1 LWHTRATT
9 TLLRGTM
16 MNRLATL
23 IIVGAMST
31 PLTAQWLKEP
41 TKGIPRTADGRPN
54 LSAPAPRTSDGK
66 PDLSGLWRIDA
77 GPYMGNLL
85 ADLKQGDISS
95 SADALYKQRMEDLGK
110 DDPST
115 FKCLPQGHRVI
126 YGAGGMARIIQTPTV
141 VAILYENLSY
151 RQIFLDGR
159 TLPVDPH
166 PSFMG
171 YSVGRWEGDTLVVE
185 TAGFKD
191 ATWLDFG
198 GHPHT
203 EELRI
208 VERYRRT
215 AFGHI
220 ELKAT
225 FEDPKVFNKPVTIDV
240 KVDFAPDTDMLEYVC
255 NENEKSYARM
265 VGKASDDKKNA
276 VKVARELLSKYV
288 GAYEFRSTEDPSVV
302 TTVNVTLS
310 GDELLLDIGGKDPQ
324 PMIPLSNTTFS
335 TFGARLEFVLDQKG
349 QVDHAI
355 FRIVEGDLKGVRK

>member
-1 LWHTRATT
+1 MKKLVTLIVVCAT
-9 TLLRGTM
+9 G
-16 MNRLATL
+16 ATL
-23 IIVGAMST
+23 S
-31 PLTAQWLKEP
+31 AQWLKEP
-41 TKGIPRTADGRPN
+41 TRGIPRTTDGKPD
-54 LSAPAPRTSDGK
+54 LSAPAPRTAAGK

-77 GPYMGNLL
+77 GAYSGNLL
-85 ADLKQGDISS
+85 TDLKPGDIAAA
-95 SADALYKQRMEDLGK
+95 ADAVYKQRMEDLGK

-115 FKCLPQGHRVI
+115 FKCLPQGHRVLF
-126 YGAGGMARIIQTPTV
+126 GAGGMARIIQTPTV

-159 TLPVDPH
+159 TLPVDPN

-191 ATWLDFG
+191 TTWLDFG

-203 EELRI
+203 EALRVI
-208 VERYRRT
+208 ERFRRT
-215 AFGHI
+215 SFGKI
-220 ELKAT
+220 DLQAT
-225 FEDPKVFNKPVTIDV
+225 FEDPSVFTRPVTIAV
-240 KVDFAPDTDMLEYVC
+240 KVDFAADTDMLEYVC
-255 NENEKSYARM
+255 NENEKSHARM
-265 VGKASDDKKNA
+265 IGKASDDKKNA
-276 VKVARELLSKYV
+276 VKVARDVLARYV
-288 GAYEFRSTEDPSVV
+288 GAYDFRSTEDPSVV

-310 GDELLLDIGGKDPQ
+310 GDELLLDIEGKDAQ

-335 TFGARLEFVLDQKG
+335 TFGARMEFVLDQKG

>member
-1 LWHTRATT
+1 MKKLVA
-9 TLLRGTM
+9 
-16 MNRLATL
+16 L
-23 IIVGAMST
+23 IMVSAMGT
-31 PLTAQWLKEP
+31 PLAAQWLKEP
-41 TKGIPRTADGRPN
+41 TRGIPRTADGKPD
-54 LSAPAPRTSDGK
+54 LSAPAPRIADGK

-77 GPYMGNLL
+77 GAYAGNLL
-85 ADLKQGDISS
+85 ADLKPGDIAA

-126 YGAGGMARIIQTPTV
+126 FGTAGMARIIQTPNV
-141 VAILYENLSY
+141 IAILYENLSH

-159 TLPVDPH
+159 ALPVDPH

-171 YSVGRWEGDTLVVE
+171 YSVGRWEDDVLVVE
-185 TAGFKD
+185 TVGFKD
-191 ATWLDFG
+191 TTWLDFG

-203 EELRI
+203 EALRM

-215 AFGHI
+215 SIGHI

-225 FEDPKVFNKPVTIDV
+225 FEDPTVFSKTVTIDV
-240 KVDFAPDTDMLEYVC
+240 KMDFAADTDMLEYVC
-255 NENEKSYARM
+255 NENEKSHARM
-265 VGKASDDKKNA
+265 VGKASDDRKNA
-276 VKVARELLSKYV
+276 VKVARDVLARYV
-288 GAYEFRSTEDPSVV
+288 GAYEFRSSEDPNFV

-310 GDELLLDIGGKDPQ
+310 GDELLLDVGGKDPQ

-335 TFGARLEFVLDQKG
+335 TFGARMEFVLDQKG

>member
-1 LWHTRATT
+1 MKKLV
-9 TLLRGTM
+9 TLVVVCVL
-16 MNRLATL
+16 
-23 IIVGAMST
+23 SS
-31 PLTAQWLKEP
+31 PLGAQWLKEP
-41 TKGIPRTADGRPN
+41 TKGIPRTADGKPD
-54 LSAPAPRTSDGK
+54 LSAPAPRTIEGK

-77 GPYMGNLL
+77 GAYAGNLL
-85 ADLKQGDISS
+85 ADLKPGDIAA

-126 YGAGGMARIIQTPTV
+126 FGTAGMARIIQTPSV
-141 VAILYENLSY
+141 IAILYENLSH

-159 TLPVDPH
+159 ALPVDPH

-171 YSVGRWEGDTLVVE
+171 YSVGRWEDDVLVVE
-185 TAGFKD
+185 TVGFKD
-191 ATWLDFG
+191 TTWLDFG

-203 EELRI
+203 EALRM

-215 AFGHI
+215 SIGHI

-225 FEDPKVFNKPVTIDV
+225 FEDPTVFSKMVTIDV
-240 KVDFAPDTDMLEYVC
+240 KMDFAADTDMLEYVC
-255 NENEKSYARM
+255 NENEKSHARM

-276 VKVARELLSKYV
+276 VKVARDLLARYV
-288 GAYEFRSTEDPSVV
+288 GAYEFRSSEDPNFV
-302 TTVNVTLS
+302 TTVNVTLP
-310 GDELLLDIGGKDPQ
+310 GDELLLDVGGKDPQ

-335 TFGARLEFVLDQKG
+335 TFGARMEFVLDQKG

-355 FRIVEGDLKGVRK
+355 FRIVE

>member
-1 LWHTRATT
+1 
-9 TLLRGTM
+9 M
-16 MNRLATL
+16 MKKLVAL
-23 IIVGAMST
+23 IMVSAMGT
-31 PLTAQWLKEP
+31 PLAAQWLKEP
-41 TKGIPRTADGRPN
+41 TRGIPRTADGKPN
-54 LSAPAPRTSDGK
+54 LSAPAPRIADGK

-77 GPYMGNLL
+77 GAYAGNLL
-85 ADLKQGDISS
+85 ADLKPGDIAA

-126 YGAGGMARIIQTPTV
+126 FGTAGMARIIQTPNV
-141 VAILYENLSY
+141 IAILYENLSH

-159 TLPVDPH
+159 ALPVDPH

-171 YSVGRWEGDTLVVE
+171 YSVGRWEDDVLVVE
-185 TAGFKD
+185 TVGFKD
-191 ATWLDFG
+191 TTWLDFG

-203 EELRI
+203 EALRM

-215 AFGHI
+215 SIGHI

-225 FEDPKVFNKPVTIDV
+225 FEDPTVFSKTVTIDV
-240 KVDFAPDTDMLEYVC
+240 KMHFAADTDMLEYVC
-255 NENEKSYARM
+255 NENEKSHARM
-265 VGKASDDKKNA
+265 VGKASDDRKNA
-276 VKVARELLSKYV
+276 VKVARDVLARYV
-288 GAYEFRSTEDPSVV
+288 GAYEVRSSEDPNFV

-310 GDELLLDIGGKDPQ
+310 GDELLLDVGGKDPQ
-324 PMIPLSNTTFS
+324 PMIPLSSTTFS
-335 TFGARLEFVLDQKG
+335 TFGARMEFVLDQKG